1 MKVRRVTGGSFAAS
15 LVLAA
20 ALWLI
25 LFATFP
31 GGTSAATAATL
42 KGVVDWQLEQNPAY
56 SPPIDATT
64 ADEIIGHMSGGSAVT
79 PGLHASWTRVL
90 VYWDGLQ
97 PAAPGPSGATY
108 NDAYVAELKMIVD
121 KLSAAHV
128 NVIVTPTSVPRW
140 ASDRRLWASP
150 PTGFPPSYGPW
161 FAIDPRNAQVV
172 AAFQGMTAY
181 LAQQVGPLGATRFEV
196 WNEPNLSRSLYPQRR
211 GTHGDYGLRV
221 YDAMLRACWNGVKS
235 VDWSYTVIAGAT
247 SPAGNNSTGST
258 SPISW
263 ARYLKKHGMAR
274 YFDAYSHHPYTLS
287 GSLRPAPGQQ
297 PDDPRHMVTLANLNV
312 LLKVFPTKPFYLTE
326 YGYATGHNLYFG
338 YQVSR
343 ALQASYLKKA
353 FAMAASHKQVK
364 ALIWY
369 AMRDWAPDPRRP
381 GPDGVY
387 TGLMTLHGGLKPS
400 WRAFARLR

>member
-1 MKVRRVTGGSFAAS
+1 MRVRRVTRGFVAPG
-15 LVLAA
+15 LILAA
-20 ALWLI
+20 ALWLS
-25 LFATFP
+25 LFAAFP
-31 GGTSAATAATL
+31 SGAPAAEAASL

-64 ADEIIGHMSGGSAVT
+64 ADQIIAQITGGSAVA

-97 PAAPGPSGATY
+97 PEAPGAGSATY
-108 NDAYVAELKMIVD
+108 DQAYVGELRLIVS
-121 KLSAAHV
+121 KLTAAHV

-150 PTGFPPSYGPW
+150 PTGFPSGYGPW
-161 FAIDPRNAQVV
+161 FAIALRKPQVV
-172 AAFQGMTAY
+172 AAFQGMMTY
-181 LAQQVGPLGATRFEV
+181 LAQQLGPLGATRFEV

-221 YDAMLRACWNGVKS
+221 YDAMLRACWSGIKS
-235 VDWSYTVIAGAT
+235 VDKSYTVIAGAT

-263 ARYLKKHGMAR
+263 ARYLKKHGMAS
-274 YFDAYSHHPYTLS
+274 YFDAYSHHPYTLTAS
-287 GSLRPAPGQQ
+287 VNPAPGQQ
-297 PDDPRHMVTLANLNV
+297 PDDPRHMVTLANLSS
-312 LLKVFPTKPFYLTE
+312 LLKIFPTKPFYLTE
-326 YGYATGHNLYFG
+326 YGYATGYNPHFG

-343 ALQASYLKKA
+343 AVQAAYLEKA
-353 FAMAASHKQVK
+353 FAMAASHTQVK

-400 WRAFARLR
+400 WRVFARMH